1 VTINECDFF
10 HRLVLLLL
18 VILLFNEKVDI
29 NINNYYYIN
38 CQNDVRT
45 PM

>member
-1 VTINECDFF
+1 MNVTFF

-29 NINNYYYIN
+29 NMTQLLVYKLSK
-38 CQNDVRT
+38 
-45 PM
+45 

>member
-1 VTINECDFF
+1 MNVTFF

-29 NINNYYYIN
+29 NMT
-38 CQNDVRT
+38 QLLVHKLSK
-45 PM
+45 